1 MKKLIQMKILN
12 LKNHKNKTIVLA
24 LASLILIH
32 SKNVQAYIP
41 ELSFILK
48 KSTLTTGKKIIQIEQ
63 EVIFKVGE
71 EEARVEETWLIEGDR
86 NLKVSA
92 FGKNLYKESIKI
104 NYLYNG
110 KNKTY
115 FLGKNKIVNTLSPD
129 FFERY
134 LFIRSKDSFL
144 MYLKELN
151 IPATVKLSRAE
162 GVISFLVGEPSDQ
175 MLNPQIWI
183 GQDDFVIRKIR
194 TPSAAEISLGQIAA
208 LANDTF
214 IAKSQIISWP
224 IINGSTTTTAT
235 VQIRVK
241 KIDLN
246 ASGSIASFYPQN
258 IDFPSELSFANKT
271 NLTALIEEFY
281 SRFR

>member
-1 MKKLIQMKILN
+1 MKILN